1 MASAAPLRLT
11 TSRDFDLLTALVM
24 SPLTLGQ
31 LLKLSQTF
39 AAGPFRSQR
48 SLLDRLQRLRLG
60 GWVRRWPLALA
71 RRGGGAPDYYK
82 ISPQGLRL
90 LYGEEARP
98 PTKQFF
104 AEVAVARHHHMYSL
118 AEFLVHTAVAAHI
131 RGFRIVD
138 VHPENTFVANVN
150 GETMVPD
157 HRFDLMNGEGE
168 RYRYLVEL
176 DNSTE
181 TIYSPRHEKETWH
194 RKIRL
199 HDAYQDQ
206 CTQRHRVV
214 VVTTR
219 SRARLN
225 NIMDAAARMARNPQ
239 RTLFIGAYLPDY
251 LATVDAA
258 GELCLIDHRRK
269 HVALLPDPTV
279 ATHSDVLEPSLTVA

>member
-1 MASAAPLRLT
+1 MASTPLRLT
-11 TSRDFDLLTALVM
+11 TSRDIDLLTSLVI
-24 SPLTLGQ
+24 SPLTLQQ

-39 AAGPFRSQR
+39 AAGSFLSQR
-48 SLLDRLQRLRLG
+48 ALLDRMQSLRLG

-90 LYGEEARP
+90 LYGEEASP

-104 AEVAVARHHHMYSL
+104 SEVGIARHFHMYSL
-118 AEFLVHTAVAAHI
+118 AEFLVHTAVCAHA
-131 RGFRIVD
+131 RGFRMVD
-138 VHPENTFVANVN
+138 VHPENTFVATVN
-150 GETMVPD
+150 GEKMIPD
-157 HRFDLMNGEGE
+157 HRFDLVNAEGE

-181 TIYSPRHEKETWH
+181 TIYSPRHEQETWH

-206 CTQRHRVV
+206 TGQRHRVV

-219 SRARLN
+219 SRARLD
-225 NIMDAAARMARNPQ
+225 NIMGAAAGLMRNPL
-239 RTLFIGAYLPDY
+239 RTLFIGSYLPPY
-251 LATVDAA
+251 LAADDAV
-258 GELCLIDHRRK
+258 GQPCMIDHRGN
-269 HVALLPDPTV
+269 AL
-279 ATHSDVLEPSLTVA
+279 SLVPERQPIMQPVHQELALTAA

>member
-11 TSRDFDLLTALVM
+11 TSRDIDLLTALVM
-24 SPLTLGQ
+24 SPLTVGQ

-39 AAGPFRSQR
+39 AAGAFPSQR
-48 SLLDRLQRLRLG
+48 TLLDRLQRLRLG
-60 GWVRRWPLALA
+60 GWVRRWPLAIA

-82 ISPQGLRL
+82 ITPQGLRL

-104 AEVAVARHHHMYSL
+104 AEVAIARHHHMSCL
-118 AEFLVHTAVAAHI
+118 AEFLVHTVVAAHA

-138 VHPENTFVANVN
+138 VHPENTFVADIN
-150 GETMVPD
+150 GEIIVPD
-157 HRFDLMNGEGE
+157 HRFDLVNREGE

-181 TIYSPRHEKETWH
+181 TIYSPRHEQDTWH

-199 HDAYQDQ
+199 HEAYQDQ
-206 CTQRHRVV
+206 CDERHRVV

-219 SRARLN
+219 SRARLD
-225 NIMDAAARMARNPQ
+225 NIMSAAARLVRNPQ
-239 RTLFIGAYLPDY
+239 RTLFIGTYLPDFQ
-251 LATVDAA
+251 LSADAA
-258 GELCLIDHRRK
+258 REACFVDHRQRNL
-269 HVALLPDPTV
+269 ALVP
-279 ATHSDVLEPSLTVA
+279 EPSTIRERRASEPICA

>member
-1 MASAAPLRLT
+1 MASAAPLKLT
-11 TSRDFDLLTALVM
+11 TSRDIDLLTALVM
-24 SPLTLGQ
+24 SPLTVGQ
-31 LLKLSQTF
+31 LLKLSHTF
-39 AAGPFRSQR
+39 AAGPFPSQR
-48 SLLDRLQRLRLG
+48 TLLDRLQRLRLG

-104 AEVAVARHHHMYSL
+104 AEVAVARHHHLHSL
-118 AEFLVHTAVAAHI
+118 ADFLVQTAVTAQA
-131 RGFRIVD
+131 RGFRMVD
-138 VHPENTFVANVN
+138 VHPENTFVADVN
-150 GETMVPD
+150 GEKLVPD
-157 HRFDLMNGEGE
+157 HRFDLINAAGE

-181 TIYSPRHEKETWH
+181 TIYSPRHEQDTWH

-206 CTQRHRVV
+206 CPERHRVV

-219 SRARLN
+219 SRARLQ
-225 NIMDAAARMARNPQ
+225 NIMDAAARIARNPQ
-239 RTLFIGAYLPDY
+239 RTLFIGGYLPDY

-258 GELCLIDHRRK
+258 GEPCLVDHRQHQK
-269 HVALLPDPTV
+269 TLLPLHSSEAPEISNDALLT
-279 ATHSDVLEPSLTVA
+279 AA